1 MDGKKLEELR
11 ELVEFLKANGIAE
24 FDIEQDDLKV
34 RIKFAGEPAAAG
46 GLDLSQ
52 LSRLMA
58 SAPAALMWRAQAQV
72 RLRVRQQSW
81 RRSWRKSCMR

>member
-24 FDIEQDDLKV
+24 FDMEQDDLKV

-46 GLDLSQ
+46 GLDLSSVEQ
-52 LSRLMA
+52 ADGLGTCGGSCVERGLNCGSESGSRA
-58 SAPAALMWRAQAQV
+58 GVGARGKAT
-72 RLRVRQQSW
+72 
-81 RRSWRKSCMR
+81 